1 MTMTNDLFPSLSALL
16 RQALGDLLA
25 PDAKTFLD
33 MCTDDVLFEFPFTPP
48 AGISRLDGKAALE
61 AYLPTVATLLTIES
75 TALGRVFVSAQ
86 RDAAVIEFSCKGYA
100 NQTGAR
106 YDQDYVSVLDLKD
119 GRIARY
125 RDYWNPLIVLAAS
138 GGSHAANE
146 TQIKGAKHDG

>member
-1 MTMTNDLFPSLSALL
+1 MATNYDLFPSLSALL

-33 MCTDDVLFEFPFTPP
+33 MCTDDILVEFPFTPP
-48 AGISRLDGKAALE
+48 GGTSRLDGKAALE
-61 AYLPTVATLLTIES
+61 AYLPTVATLFTIES
-75 TALGRVFVSAQ
+75 MALGRVLVSAQ

-106 YDQDYVSVLDLKD
+106 YDQDYVSILDLTD

-125 RDYWNPLIVLAAS
+125 RDYWNPLIVLAAY
-138 GGSHAANE
+138 GGSHAADE
-146 TQIKGAKHDG
+146 TQIKGAKHGG

>member
-1 MTMTNDLFPSLSALL
+1 MTNDLFPSLSALL